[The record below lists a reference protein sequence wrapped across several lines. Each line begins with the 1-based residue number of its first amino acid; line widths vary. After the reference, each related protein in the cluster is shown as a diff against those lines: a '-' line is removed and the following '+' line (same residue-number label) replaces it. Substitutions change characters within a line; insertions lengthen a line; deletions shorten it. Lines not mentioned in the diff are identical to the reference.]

1 MQKCFADVIWIF
13 FIPLVLGGAFFLLNL
28 TLAVINSKFT
38 EAQNKQSA
46 TDSIETKKVVLHDDD
61 DEITAKESMTIAQFI
76 NARIYAKRMIHFLRQ
91 RQKQKADK
99 NEKQFDKQFKEKSL
113 IAAKRHQIDN
123 KLGQHL

>member
-46 TDSIETKKVVLHDDD
+46 TDSIETKKVVMHDDD
-61 DEITAKESMTIAQFI
+61 GDEITAKESMTIAQFI
-76 NARIYAKRMIHFLRQ
+76 NARIYAKRMIHFLRL
-91 RQKQKADK
+91 RQK
-99 NEKQFDKQFKEKSL
+99 
-113 IAAKRHQIDN
+113 
-123 KLGQHL
+123 